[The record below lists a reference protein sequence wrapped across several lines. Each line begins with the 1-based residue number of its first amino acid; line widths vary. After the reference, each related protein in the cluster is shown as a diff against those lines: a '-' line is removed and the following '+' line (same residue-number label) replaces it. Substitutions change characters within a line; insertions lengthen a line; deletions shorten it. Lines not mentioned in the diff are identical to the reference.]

1 MAWKE
6 ERAVV
11 EALQARRLPA
21 RQSPAKLRRPAHVL
35 RRRWFHRLGG
45 GTFRTAPF
53 RTPGNI
59 RWPAPLD
66 DLSNSLLATFFHS
79 PLLSRRLLIAQ
90 FPKARLNLDHQPQI
104 VVILHSPVIHAMRVI
119 VNSLPHLYRI

>member
-11 EALQARRLPA
+11 EALQARQL
-21 RQSPAKLRRPAHVL
+21 PAKLRRRAHVL

-53 RTPGNI
+53 RTPGNKL
-59 RWPAPLD
+59 RPEPLD
-66 DLSNSLLATFFHS
+66 DSHNSLLATFFHS
-79 PLLSRRLLIAQ
+79 RCYRSPLLPRRLLD
-90 FPKARLNLDHQPQI
+90 RS
-104 VVILHSPVIHAMRVI
+104 IL
-119 VNSLPHLYRI
+119 